1 MEHLD
6 VYNLWLVMPEHIRY
20 CLRMNGDPS
29 VTGFWVAD
37 LKKWL
42 ETSTIPEVEKWR
54 TDLKAYARAQ
64 YERGLRRQKIMN
76 DAAGE
81 FYGGENGLI
90 RHRGVID
97 PVVMAHNRKCFD
109 NPEAIR
115 DTEKKEP
122 KLFIK

>member
-6 VYNLWLVMPEHIRY
+6 VYNLVPVMPEHIRY
-20 CLRMNGDPS
+20 CLRVNGDPS

-42 ETSTIPEVEKWR
+42 ETSTHPVVEKWR
-54 TDLKAYARAQ
+54 TDLKAETKRQ
-64 YERGLRRQKIMN
+64 YERGLRRQKVMS

-81 FYGGENGLI
+81 FYGGNNGLI
-90 RHRGVID
+90 RNRGVID
-97 PVVMAHNRKCFD
+97 PIVMAHNRKCFET
-109 NPEAIR
+109 PEAIR
-115 DTEKKEP
+115 DTERKEP